1 MKQRFVSLDILK
13 FVAISLLCS
22 CHFLYYRDTGVE
34 NFIAILACVGVPLF
48 FMVNGALLMNREFDL
63 SRHLK
68 KTVSLLAVL
77 MVWKI
82 LTPVLEQFILRLDL
96 SQYSKSQLIRYI
108 CGEDL
113 AGFYTGHFW
122 FMYALLGIYLI
133 FPLIAACINSGKSK
147 GYLILLAGMI
157 GVFEFV
163 VTDVNTALGYLSQT
177 FGMNELIISG
187 IEVFNPFGTYAYC
200 LFYFLAGGLL
210 FDFITNKKKTFSW
223 PLPLL
228 MTVIGWLWIF
238 GLNRYQNTY
247 TNAKWIVVD
256 GYQRIGTVL
265 LAAGIF
271 ILVCSFVKGLKS
283 AVLSKIITTVSDN
296 TMGIYYCHMVI
307 GTYFMVIYDRFFQAR
322 GIGVNT
328 LKTILFMVVG
338 LGITM
343 AARKIPIVRKLFK

>member
-13 FVAISLLCS
+13 FVAISLVCS

-113 AGFYTGHFW
+113 GRFFIPAISGLCMPF
-122 FMYALLGIYLI
+122 GIYLI

-163 VTDVNTALGYLSQT
+163 V
-177 FGMNELIISG
+177 
-187 IEVFNPFGTYAYC
+187 
-200 LFYFLAGGLL
+200 
-210 FDFITNKKKTFSW
+210 
-223 PLPLL
+223 
-228 MTVIGWLWIF
+228 
-238 GLNRYQNTY
+238 
-247 TNAKWIVVD
+247 
-256 GYQRIGTVL
+256 
-265 LAAGIF
+265 
-271 ILVCSFVKGLKS
+271 
-283 AVLSKIITTVSDN
+283 DN
-296 TMGIYYCHMVI
+296 M
-307 GTYFMVIYDRFFQAR
+307 
-322 GIGVNT
+322 
-328 LKTILFMVVG
+328 
-338 LGITM
+338 
-343 AARKIPIVRKLFK
+343 